1 MQSDATMKKLQLSIA
16 LGLSTALAT
25 AFALT
30 QTDTRQQATLASSN
44 DSSLANTATV
54 ASAATS
60 TIHNCH
66 FDTANISN
74 AHKVNQVTIPTADG
88 TILSVDQHEV
98 TNLQFRQFVDAT
110 GYITLA
116 ERGVA
121 IDSDSDFNGLHLQ
134 PGSAVFMQP
143 DSVRAAALGE
153 WWAFVPNANWQQP
166 TGPDSNIE
174 GKDHYPVVQLSYE
187 DVEAYAK
194 WAGRR
199 LPTANEWEQAARY
212 NENIRRKSWHKRA
225 TPGYMQT
232 GLSSETT
239 GSSQADYLANTWQG
253 IFPLKNKASDGHA
266 NLAPVG
272 CYRPLASQ
280 LYDMVG
286 NVWEWVDTDIDVE
299 QLTPTELTE
308 PTATFKGQT
317 VAMTHANASTQKIMG
332 GSFLCSPNF
341 CMNYHPSAYLDQ
353 DVSLGTNHIGFRT
366 VATVPAN

>member
-1 MQSDATMKKLQLSIA
+1 MKKQLSIVA

-25 AFALT
+25 AFAVT
-30 QTDTRQQATLASSN
+30 QTQSTGSEQHGSHAAATN
-44 DSSLANTATV
+44 SSLATPV
-54 ASAATS
+54 AST
-60 TIHNCH
+60 THDCH
-66 FDTANISN
+66 FDSATISN
-74 AHKVNQVTIPTADG
+74 AHQVNQVTVPATDG
-88 TILSVDQHEV
+88 GLLSFDQHEV

-121 IDSDSDFNGLHLQ
+121 IDSNSDFNGLQLQ

-153 WWAFVPNANWQQP
+153 WWAFVPGANWQQP
-166 TGPDSNIE
+166 TGPDSHID

-187 DVEAYAK
+187 DVEAYAQ

-199 LPTANEWEQAARY
+199 LPTASEWEQAARY
-212 NENIRRKSWHKRA
+212 NENVRRKSWHKRA

-232 GLSSETT
+232 GLSSESK

-266 NLAPVG
+266 DLAPVG

-286 NVWEWVDTDIDVE
+286 NVWEWVDTD
-299 QLTPTELTE
+299 LTVKTPEPNQ

-317 VAMTHANASTQKIMG
+317 VAMTHENATTQKIMG

-366 VATVPAN
+366 VVSVEKVAN